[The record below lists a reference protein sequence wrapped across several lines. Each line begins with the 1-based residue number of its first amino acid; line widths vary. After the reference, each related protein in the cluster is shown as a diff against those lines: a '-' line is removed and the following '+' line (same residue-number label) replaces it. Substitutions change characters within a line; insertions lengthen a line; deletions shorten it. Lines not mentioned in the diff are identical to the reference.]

1 MFQRPSYNITRPQ
14 FCRVVESI
22 LTSRTG
28 KDGDW
33 IEKSVIKDHTE
44 AASKRDNRSM
54 AHYDPKD
61 RMKRHVR
68 AFIYLSTSLG
78 KESQVADALWQMEE
92 VKEVHIIPGQHD
104 IVAVVDVP
112 RHFLEPD
119 PQSIYWFMLDRIKGI
134 PDIVNTDTLIPIL
147 SMSKWSN

>member
-1 MFQRPSYNITRPQ
+1 
-14 FCRVVESI
+14 
-22 LTSRTG
+22 
-28 KDGDW
+28 
-33 IEKSVIKDHTE
+33 
-44 AASKRDNRSM
+44 
-54 AHYDPKD
+54 
-61 RMKRHVR
+61 MKRHVR

>member
-1 MFQRPSYNITRPQ
+1 
-14 FCRVVESI
+14 
-22 LTSRTG
+22 
-28 KDGDW
+28 
-33 IEKSVIKDHTE
+33 
-44 AASKRDNRSM
+44 
-54 AHYDPKD
+54 
-61 RMKRHVR
+61 MKRHVR
-68 AFIYLSTSLG
+68 AFIYLSTALG
-78 KESQVADALWQMEE
+78 KESQVADALWAMEE